1 MRWLFSL
8 PVLLSLFFI
17 FPTHAQTNET
27 PLPLTINANGT
38 LVASDA
44 DPKIISGRTL
54 LPLRAAAEAVHAE
67 VMWNH
72 RTNQATIKKG
82 GITLVFTLNKGS
94 FVKNGKSI
102 ALDFP
107 LKQYDNRLYLPI
119 RAFSEA
125 LNIPIHWDAKRRIV
139 SLGDKETYQE
149 AVTPFPQNANLLLE
163 KYTPRVVTRD
173 NLVGTWLSS
182 NSDRGESSLKFIHP
196 MKDNLY
202 KVINVEINENNLE
215 KQKAVVIYYGIGK
228 LDAINQKLTITEDR
242 VPKYVYGTLVSGH
255 SSVDSV
261 SYYDVA
267 ENALTPISS
276 LDTKIENSVLIDS
289 APFSKISKSYGKEY

>member
-8 PVLLSLFFI
+8 PVLLSLCLV
-17 FPTHAQTNET
+17 FPTHAQTNEAA
-27 PLPLTINANGT
+27 LPLTINANGT
-38 LVASDA
+38 MVASDA

-67 VMWNH
+67 VIWNA

-82 GITLVFTLNKGS
+82 GTTLVFTLNKKS
-94 FVKNGKSI
+94 FVKNGKSF

-125 LNIPIHWDAKRRIV
+125 LTIPIHWDKKRRIV
-139 SLGDKETYQE
+139 SLGEKEPYQE
-149 AVTPFPQNANLLLE
+149 GATPFPQDANLLLE
-163 KYTPRVVTRD
+163 KYTPRVATRD
-173 NLVGTWLSS
+173 SLVGTWLSS
-182 NSDRGESSLKFIHP
+182 NSDTGKSNLKFIHP
-196 MKDNLY
+196 MKANLY
-202 KVINVEINENNLE
+202 KIISVEIEENNLE

-276 LDTKIENSVLIDS
+276 LDAKIENSVLIDS